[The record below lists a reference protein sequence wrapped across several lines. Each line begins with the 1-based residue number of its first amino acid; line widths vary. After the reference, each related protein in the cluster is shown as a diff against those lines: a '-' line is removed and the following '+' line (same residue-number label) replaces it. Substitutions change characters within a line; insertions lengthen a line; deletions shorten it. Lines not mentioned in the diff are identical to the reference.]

1 MLELTKEQIQQLVDT
16 IESKQD
22 CHCSVSNSM
31 RTIWIT
37 SSDGENELRVA
48 FLGNFALVLSRVEF
62 AHKRCGTMTAILFCL
77 KENLRRKRRTPHYYP
92 ICVDARNG
100 VILLQIWLQAR
111 PKLDHGSWWS
121 LDGRLFLRFLAG
133 VSGCSIFLCFH
144 EPPVLLKEQICF
156 GSSYLAGIA
165 NSYSASFRVFPG
177 QHFRDVGDI
186 ESLARVPD
194 DCLRR

>member
-62 AHKRCGTMTAILFCL
+62 AHKRCGTITAILFAVNYPHL
-77 KENLRRKRRTPHYYP
+77 KEGACSPAGLQSFPTRRTVRH
-92 ICVDARNG
+92 G
-100 VILLQIWLQAR
+100 FR
-111 PKLDHGSWWS
+111 PCYRVQWA
-121 LDGRLFLRFLAG
+121 FTAVAG
-133 VSGCSIFLCFH
+133 
-144 EPPVLLKEQICF
+144 
-156 GSSYLAGIA
+156 GIA
-165 NSYSASFRVFPG
+165 WVRIGLCGIQS
-177 QHFRDVGDI
+177 Q
-186 ESLARVPD
+186 
-194 DCLRR
+194 

>member
-62 AHKRCGTMTAILFCL
+62 AHKRCGTMTAILFAL
-77 KENLRRKRRTPHYYP
+77 KK
-92 ICVDARNG
+92 ICEENG
-100 VILLQIWLQAR
+100 VHRIIIQ
-111 PKLDHGSWWS
+111 S
-121 LDGRLFLRFLAG
+121 
-133 VSGCSIFLCFH
+133 V
-144 EPPVLLKEQICF
+144 
-156 GSSYLAGIA
+156 
-165 NSYSASFRVFPG
+165 
-177 QHFRDVGDI
+177 
-186 ESLARVPD
+186 
-194 DCLRR
+194 

>member
-62 AHKRCGTMTAILFCL
+62 AHKRCGTMTAILFAL
-77 KENLRRKRRTPHYYP
+77 KK
-92 ICVDARNG
+92 ICEENG
-100 VILLQIWLQAR
+100 VHRIIIQSTTIYLWLISLTASKELSILLL
-111 PKLDHGSWWS
+111 KL
-121 LDGRLFLRFLAG
+121 LECR
-133 VSGCSIFLCFH
+133 
-144 EPPVLLKEQICF
+144 
-156 GSSYLAGIA
+156 
-165 NSYSASFRVFPG
+165 
-177 QHFRDVGDI
+177 
-186 ESLARVPD
+186 
-194 DCLRR
+194 